1 MTISN
6 LSQLDPSFTRMI
18 NAVLEV
24 ERQPLVRV
32 SQQRDQLNVRRGLY
46 NDINTRL
53 SDLQSSVKALLSS
66 SLSYAYTEGRKAV
79 VSNTNSATV
88 LTASATATA
97 TGAVYVLS
105 VTHLAQAHRVNSG
118 QQASAS
124 VELGL
129 NGSFELNGATISVT
143 ATDSLNTLA
152 GKINA
157 ASYAAGQGVKA
168 SVVDR
173 RLVLEHASTGSANTL
188 SGVELAGGTVLQQL
202 GLKTSTGWTHVI
214 QNAGDAAFS
223 VNGLPVTRAANT
235 GLTDVIDGLTLNLA
249 ADAQGKTATLTVN
262 PDASSARAAID
273 TFLTRFNS
281 LQTYLQDKTRV
292 DTTTSSGVTTYTR
305 GPLSSD
311 SIFASLRGEL
321 FTHFISPASN
331 AGALQSL
338 REIGLSIDD
347 NLQAKVTDSAK
358 LEAALTGNRA
368 NVVSLLDAA
377 MTRFDQTLSRFTQVD
392 SGYMAASLQAMET
405 QLTDANHE
413 ITALNKR
420 LTERRVSLTDQYAA
434 MQAQIMTM
442 QYELQ
447 QFQSMYGGFSRF
459 I

>member
-1 MTISN
+1 MTISS
-6 LSQLDPSFTRMI
+6 LSQLDPSFTRII

-79 VSNTNSATV
+79 VSNTNGAAI
-88 LTASATATA
+88 LTASATASA
-97 TGAVYVLS
+97 ADGVYALS
-105 VTHLAQAHRVNSG
+105 VTKLAQAHRVNSD
-118 QQASAS
+118 QRASAS
-124 VELGL
+124 ADLGL
-129 NGSFELNGATISVT
+129 SGSFELNGVTIAVV

-157 ASYAAGQGVKA
+157 AGYAAGQGVKA

-188 SGVELAGGTVLQQL
+188 SGAELAGGTVLQQL
-202 GLKTSTGWTHVI
+202 GLKNGGGWLHTL
-214 QNAGDAAFS
+214 QAADDAAFT
-223 VNGLPVTRAANT
+223 VNGLPVTRGANT
-235 GLTDVIDGLTLNLA
+235 GLTDVIEGVTLNLA
-249 ADAQGKTATLTVN
+249 ADAPGKTATLSVVA
-262 PDASSARAAID
+262 DSGSARAAID

-281 LQTYLQDKTRV
+281 LQTYLRDKTRV
-292 DTTTSSGVTTYTR
+292 DTITAGGVTTYTR
-305 GPLSSD
+305 GPLASD
-311 SIFASLRGEL
+311 SVFSSLRGEL
-321 FTHFISPASN
+321 FNHFISQINN
-331 AGALQSL
+331 AGALKGL
-338 REIGLSIDD
+338 REIGISIDD
-347 NLQAKVTDSAK
+347 NLQARVTDPAK
-358 LEAALTGNRA
+358 LEAALTGTRA

-377 MTRFDQTLSRFTQVD
+377 MTRFDQTLSRLTQAG

-405 QLTDANHE
+405 QLTDADRE
-413 ITALNKR
+413 IITLNRR
-420 LTERRVSLTDQYAA
+420 LTERRESLTDQYAA

-442 QYELQ
+442 QSELQ

-459 I
+459 A